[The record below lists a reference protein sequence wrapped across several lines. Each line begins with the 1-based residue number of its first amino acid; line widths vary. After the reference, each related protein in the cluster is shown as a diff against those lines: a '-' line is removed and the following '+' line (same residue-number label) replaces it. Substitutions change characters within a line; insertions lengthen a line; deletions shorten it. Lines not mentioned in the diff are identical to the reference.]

1 MEDYFGN
8 YYYDDDNYEDD
19 YQCRTIISYNLLGEY
34 LNHQPASRIEEELER
49 IGLNSLLDGI
59 MAECNEERPPVDEL
73 MDIIDDTF
81 TKFLRGY
88 NLINKPF
95 AKDTFSALFERSVL
109 VKIGGYDEDN
119 IVDLSIYSDDV
130 DEPNESTK
138 INIVNVLRGLQGKE
152 DLTYTN
158 LIIVIIDLYMVGKP
172 IYKGII
178 KI

>member
-1 MEDYFGN
+1 MEDYFDN
-8 YYYDDDNYEDD
+8 YYDNYDDD

-49 IGLNSLLDGI
+49 IGLNSLLDDI
-59 MAECNEERPPVDEL
+59 MVECNEERPPIDEL

-119 IVDLSIYSDDV
+119 IVDLSIYSDDA

-172 IYKGII
+172 ICKEII